1 MFRLNIDGRRTVFLS
16 KRCIF
21 ERLNFLFLLKKKDD
35 LRLTV
40 TMVSRSRSSE
50 YFRQN
55 RFEKF

>member
-1 MFRLNIDGRRTVFLS
+1 MFRLNIDDHRTVFLS

-21 ERLNFLFLLKKKDD
+21 ERLNFLFLLKKDD
-35 LRLTV
+35 LGLTV
-40 TMVSRSRSSE
+40 TMVSRSSSFE

>member
-1 MFRLNIDGRRTVFLS
+1 MFRLNIDGRRIVFSS

-21 ERLNFLFLLKKKDD
+21 ERLNFLFLLKKDD

-40 TMVSRSRSSE
+40 TMISRSSSFE